1 MIVKTIMTGEIQE
14 NCYIVI
20 DESTK
25 KAFIVDPGDEGSKI
39 ADVIDSL
46 GIKLEY
52 ILLTHGHF
60 DHVGAVEYIADKYN
74 VPFYISEVDEK
85 WSEKVP
91 SLFGKLRK
99 ADGYLKDGDSIAFGD
114 NNIKVIE
121 TPGHTEGG
129 LCFLIDDILLTGDTL
144 FRTSIGRTDFPGGN
158 FKDII
163 ASIKNKLLGL
173 GDDITVYPG
182 HGPSSTIA
190 FEKERNPY
198 LD

>member
-74 VPFYISEVDEK
+74 VPFYISEVDEM

-129 LCFLIDDILLTGDTL
+129 ICFLIDDILLTGDTL

>member
-1 MIVKTIMTGEIQE
+1 MIVKTIITGEIQE

-20 DESTK
+20 EENTK
-25 KAFIVDPGDEGSKI
+25 KAFMVDPGDEGNKI
-39 ADVIDSL
+39 ADVVDSL
-46 GIKLEY
+46 GVELEF

-60 DHVGAVEYIADKYN
+60 DHVGAVEYIADKYKI
-74 VPFYISEVDEK
+74 PFYINEIDEK

-99 ADGYLKDGDSIAFGD
+99 ADGYLKDGDTIAFGD
-114 NNIKVIE
+114 KSIKIIS

-129 LCFLIDDILLTGDTL
+129 LCFLIDDVLLTGDTL
-144 FRTSIGRTDFPGGN
+144 FRASVGRTDFPGGN
-158 FKDII
+158 SKKII
-163 ASIKNKLLGL
+163 DSIKNRLLGL
-173 GDDITVYPG
+173 GDDISVYPG

-198 LD
+198 LN

>member
-1 MIVKTIMTGEIQE
+1 MIVKTIITGEIQE

-20 DESTK
+20 EENTK
-25 KAFIVDPGDEGSKI
+25 KAFMVDPGDEGKKI
-39 ADVIDSL
+39 ADVVDSL
-46 GIKLEY
+46 GVELEF

-60 DHVGAVEYIADKYN
+60 DHVGAVEYIADKYKI
-74 VPFYISEVDEK
+74 PFYINEIDEK

-99 ADGYLKDGDSIAFGD
+99 ADGYLKDGDTIAFGD
-114 NNIKVIE
+114 KSIKIIS

-129 LCFLIDDILLTGDTL
+129 LCFLIDDVLLTGDTL
-144 FRTSIGRTDFPGGN
+144 FRASVGRTDFPGGN
-158 FKDII
+158 SKKII
-163 ASIKNKLLGL
+163 DSIKNRLLGL
-173 GDDITVYPG
+173 GDDISVYPG

-198 LD
+198 LN

>member
-20 DESTK
+20 DENTK
-25 KAFIVDPGDEGSKI
+25 KAFMVDPGDEGSKI
-39 ADVIDSL
+39 ADVVDSL
-46 GIKLEY
+46 GVKLEY
-52 ILLTHGHF
+52 ILLTHSHF
-60 DHVGAVEYIADKYN
+60 DHVGAVEYIADRFN
-74 VPFYISEVDEK
+74 VPFYINEVDEK

-99 ADGYLKDGDSIAFGD
+99 ADGYLKDGDTVAFGD
-114 NNIKVIE
+114 KSIKVIS

-144 FRTSIGRTDFPGGN
+144 FRASIGRTDFPGGD
-158 FKDII
+158 FKTII
-163 ASIKNKLLGL
+163 DSIKNKLLGL

>member
-1 MIVKTIMTGEIQE
+1 MIVKQVITGEIQE

-20 DESTK
+20 DEKTK
-25 KAFIVDPGDEGSKI
+25 KAFMVDPGDEGDRI
-39 ADVIDSL
+39 AELVDSL

-74 VPFYISEVDEK
+74 IPFYISEVDEK
-85 WSEKVP
+85 WAEKVP

-99 ADGYLKDGDSIAFGD
+99 ADGYLKDGDTIIFG
-114 NNIKVIE
+114 NKNIEVFE

-129 LCFLIDDILLTGDTL
+129 LCFLIDNVLLTGDTL
-144 FRTSIGRTDFPGGN
+144 FRASIGRTDFPGGN
-158 FKDII
+158 FKKII
-163 ASIKNKLLGL
+163 ESIKNKLLGL
-173 GDDITVYPG
+173 GDDIVVYPG

>member
-52 ILLTHGHF
+52 LLLTHGHF

-85 WSEKVP
+85 WSVKVP

-129 LCFLIDDILLTGDTL
+129 ICFLIDDILLTGDTL

>member
-20 DESTK
+20 DENTK
-25 KAFIVDPGDEGSKI
+25 KAFMVDPGDEGSKI
-39 ADVIDSL
+39 ADVVDSL

-60 DHVGAVEYIADKYN
+60 DHVGAVEYIADRYN
-74 VPFYISEVDEK
+74 VPFYINEIDEK

-99 ADGYLKDGDSIAFGD
+99 ADGYLKGGDIVAFGD
-114 NNIKVIE
+114 KSLKVIS

-144 FRTSIGRTDFPGGN
+144 FRASIGRTDFPGGD
-158 FKDII
+158 FKSII
-163 ASIKNKLLGL
+163 DSIKNKLLGL

>member
-129 LCFLIDDILLTGDTL
+129 ICFLIDDILLTGDTL

>member
-163 ASIKNKLLGL
+163 ASIKNKLLEL

>member
-20 DESTK
+20 DESIK

-99 ADGYLKDGDSIAFGD
+99 ADGYLKDGDFIAFGD

-129 LCFLIDDILLTGDTL
+129 ICFLIDDILLTGDTL